1 MKKKGKRKKM
11 ECNVDGR
18 LKGAK
23 RRKKKG
29 GLKGGVCL
37 EKKKG
42 KKEKRGFKYVT

>member
-1 MKKKGKRKKM
+1 M
-11 ECNVDGR
+11 ECNIDGR

-37 EKKKG
+37 EKTIYAF
-42 KKEKRGFKYVT
+42 RG